1 MDTDAIIHERCNKL
15 AGFVLTLLAVYVE
28 LDVLLG
34 DQSAKG
40 SSDLRAFLIDI
51 EGFLGIPPRWKEVK
65 DQLVRAGLP
74 PFELERVGGRDV
86 VVQLRCGHISHDNC
100 ILQWLQ
106 SKTTCPICLLLYSA
120 EFLHIFCT

>member
-40 SSDLRAFLIDI
+40 SSDLRALLIDI

-65 DQLVRAGLP
+65 ATTVRARKSGWP
-74 PFELERVGGRDV
+74 
-86 VVQLRCGHISHDNC
+86 
-100 ILQWLQ
+100 
-106 SKTTCPICLLLYSA
+106 
-120 EFLHIFCT
+120 